1 MSFPNFKTY
10 HPHLTGVMLT
20 VSTTLPT
27 SVNNTT
33 LSTVDLVGL
42 MLWLPSSQTESRFCA
57 RLPGPTS
64 IFPLSSSFP
73 ASRLIPLVVTVA
85 NHYKP
90 TNGFLKTTSL
100 MRPAPFIKEEAGPTV
115 LNVALCLSAVIVKLA
130 KHVLFPTSITFTK
143 LKSTVLLAAKKLW
156 WTKFINVDLSA
167 AQLLIHLTSKLIPM
181 VFTTIQLDVSKR
193 TMLSVSLVGVRR
205 TASSFGVFVT
215 HGEPTG
221 VKMGSLESFVEST
234 TLTLRVIANLV
245 CLPTLGLTPSNM

>member
-1 MSFPNFKTY
+1 
-10 HPHLTGVMLT
+10 
-20 VSTTLPT
+20 
-27 SVNNTT
+27 
-33 LSTVDLVGL
+33 
-42 MLWLPSSQTESRFCA
+42 
-57 RLPGPTS
+57 
-64 IFPLSSSFP
+64 
-73 ASRLIPLVVTVA
+73 
-85 NHYKP
+85 
-90 TNGFLKTTSL
+90 
-100 MRPAPFIKEEAGPTV
+100 
-115 LNVALCLSAVIVKLA
+115 
-130 KHVLFPTSITFTK
+130 LFPTSITFTK
-143 LKSTVLLAAKKLW
+143 LKSTVLLAVKKLW